1 MRSKALSV
9 EKARKEAVT
18 DGLKRAL
25 KSFGNALGNCLND
38 KDYMKVMTS
47 VKKEVPKYHPND
59 SHNDLSILRDRRLN
73 RNSLPR
79 QDLTTMTILDST
91 ASTSRSV
98 ANAESTTSSPTVG
111 TTDKENTSKEIN
123 SKAKL
128 YIPSTINIWKKAT
141 QHNHLGNYEWVGFWL
156 NSLYFKLKT

>member
-73 RNSLPR
+73 RNSLLK
-79 QDLTTMTILDST
+79 QDLTTMTILDSM
-91 ASTSRSV
+91 TSLLTHTV
-98 ANAESTTSSPTVG
+98 AHFTR
-111 TTDKENTSKEIN
+111 
-123 SKAKL
+123 
-128 YIPSTINIWKKAT
+128 PSFRPTINNLIFFKSFGQLSKSCQKW
-141 QHNHLGNYEWVGFWL
+141 Q
-156 NSLYFKLKT
+156 NSDFQSQFSMPKIIRIFPIFFSMKYVI